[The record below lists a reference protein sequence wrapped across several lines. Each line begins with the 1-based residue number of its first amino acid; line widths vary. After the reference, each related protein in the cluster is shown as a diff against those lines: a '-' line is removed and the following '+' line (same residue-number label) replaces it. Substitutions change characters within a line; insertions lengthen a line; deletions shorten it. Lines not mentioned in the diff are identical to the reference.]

1 MLINPIFYV
10 MGYGYNLSF
19 IIINTI
25 RIKLK
30 YTDSASLT
38 VAVLL
43 SAEEFCNLTQRL
55 EDYNYS
61 EH

>member
-1 MLINPIFYV
+1 M
-10 MGYGYNLSF
+10 YGYSF
-19 IIINTI
+19 DN
-25 RIKLK
+25 KNSQDLQ
-30 YTDSASLT
+30 YTGSASLT

-43 SAEEFCNLTQRL
+43 SAEECGNLTQRL

>member
-1 MLINPIFYV
+1 

-19 IIINTI
+19 IIINSI

-43 SAEEFCNLTQRL
+43 SAEECGNLTQRL